1 MLISVKKLKTLYQ
14 QAQEYKGDVRDSLNE
29 TYKYTDPFFEIKD
42 SGKKEKLERRKV
54 DSTTLVSIR
63 FLVNFIMTS
72 MFSRSGT
79 WAMLKVNKA
88 AYSEIFG
95 DDGEV
100 TTANIQAIDKSM
112 EKNSETVYQT
122 NENTNYY
129 TETAKALKDC
139 CVVGTGV
146 RKTVELKSTTKPF
159 TYEYINLDNFYYLED
174 SFGQPTVTFKV
185 YPEKTLAQ
193 LNDMFGHIE
202 GWKAPSKLEDE
213 EDLKKTVNVIECCIP
228 DFDEDNSI
236 TSFIHAVYTDGFDEL
251 LVEEVLKRNPFRV
264 FRFAVDSSNPWGIGI
279 GRENIDLFKDLETF
293 KKTRSEHAEKIVDPP
308 GNFKGNID
316 LIYKASFEAG
326 ARNYAGDGLSAEND
340 MGYQPINIGGSLIPL
355 DQDIADCRQRIREVF
370 MAQPL
375 GDVIDTKNR
384 TATEMS
390 IRHEM
395 FRKEFSGA
403 YELLNTELLQ
413 YTFLDAYIIMQE
425 KGLLD
430 NTLENED
437 DNKGYKYLEFSQI
450 NYINELTK
458 SAGAEE
464 VMNVVN
470 WYSVNAQLV
479 PEERRQ
485 YLLKIGEF
493 TKWSAEKM
501 MIPLE
506 VINTPEEINAMIA
519 QQQKIEQLQA
529 LSQVQSEPLQGQVEH
544 VAENLGGDM

>member
-1 MLISVKKLKTLYQ
+1 MLISVEKLKQLYS
-14 QAQEYKGDVRDSLNE
+14 QAQEYKADIRDSLNE
-29 TYKYTDPFFEIKD
+29 TYKFTDPFFEIKD
-42 SGKKEKLERRKV
+42 SGKKEKSERRKV

-95 DDGEV
+95 NDGEI
-100 TTANIQAIDKSM
+100 TESNIKQINENM
-112 EKNSETVYQT
+112 EKNSESVYLT
-122 NENTNYY
+122 NETTNYY
-129 TETAKALKDC
+129 TETSKALKDC

-146 RKTVELKSTTKPF
+146 RKTIELASNTKPF
-159 TYEYINLDNFYYLED
+159 TYEYINLDNFYFLED
-174 SFGQPTVTFKV
+174 SFGQPTITFKV
-185 YPEKTLAQ
+185 YVEKNLSQ
-193 LNDMFGHIE
+193 LNDMFGHIP
-202 GWKAPSKLEDE
+202 GYKKPSQLENE
-213 EDLKKTVNVIECCIP
+213 EDLKKTINVIECCIP
-228 DFDEDNSI
+228 DFNESNSI
-236 TSFIHAVYTDGFDEL
+236 TSFIHVVYTDNFDEL

-264 FRFAVDSSNPWGIGI
+264 FRFSVDNSNPWGIGI
-279 GRENIDLFKDLETF
+279 GRENIDLFKDLENY
-293 KKTRSEHAEKIVDPP
+293 KSTRLKHAEKIVDPP

-316 LIYKASFEAG
+316 LIYKASFDAG

-355 DQDIADCRQRIREVF
+355 ENDIADCRQRIREIF

-425 KGLLD
+425 KGLLN
-430 NTLENED
+430 NTIDKENE
-437 DNKGYKYLEFSQI
+437 NKYYKYLEFSQI

-464 VMNVVN
+464 VRYFVD
-470 WYSVNAQLV
+470 WYSINAQLV
-479 PEERRQ
+479 DEQRRKF
-485 YLLKIGEF
+485 LIKTGEF

-506 VINTPEEINAMIA
+506 VINSPEEINNMIT
-519 QQQKIEQLQA
+519 QQQQIEQLQA
-529 LSQVQSEPLQGQVEH
+529 LSQVQSEPLQNQVEQM
-544 VAENLGGDM
+544 AGNLRGGM